1 MSLFRQFSIKESRLT
16 ITAITLGVV
25 VAIVTFTLQNG
36 HAALVASDKLL
47 APSDRQAIK
56 TQELPEI
63 SEDTSLQFFEQTSS
77 GHHETKLTQNIKT
90 PELMD
95 EQGHMPTPSEIA
107 APDLAL
113 TYVQR
118 LSEYP
123 RVAELTDFSNIRIIQ
138 GEYCV
143 AGNLLV
149 ICYNPKE
156 DTFNTWNDIDPTPF
170 FGPEVV
176 LETPIAEG
184 AED

>member
-1 MSLFRQFSIKESRLT
+1 MSLFRQLSIKKYHRLVAALAL
-16 ITAITLGVV
+16 AILA
-25 VAIVTFTLQNG
+25 AIVTLTLQNG
-36 HAALVASDKLL
+36 HAALLASDEVL
-47 APSDRQAIK
+47 APSNRQAVK
-56 TQELPEI
+56 TKEFPEI
-63 SEDTSLQFFEQTSS
+63 PEDTSLQFFEQTSS
-77 GHHETKLTQNIKT
+77 GHHKTKLTQNMKT

-95 EQGHMPTPSEIA
+95 EQGPTPTPSELA
-107 APDLAL
+107 APDMAL

-143 AGNLLV
+143 AGDLLV

-176 LETPIAEG
+176 LETSIAEG
-184 AED
+184 LED